1 MRISNW
7 NFENRRC
14 LFCWPLALLVLLASA
29 PLGQA
34 QGKCAEQMAQAE
46 KEYTNGNF
54 DATINLLT
62 ACLDAGQLTQPEKQ
76 RAYKLLGLAYIGK
89 DYVDQAKTAVWKLL
103 ELVPKYEP
111 DPAQDPPGFTNLV
124 QEMKKE
130 IATKKEEKKLEAGKK
145 SKSKKW
151 LWIGGGVAVGVGAAV
166 ALSGGGGEAV
176 TPPTSRLL
184 PGPPAIP

>member
-1 MRISNW
+1 MHTSN
-7 NFENRRC
+7 FKSENWRRG
-14 LFCWPLALLVLLASA
+14 FWWPVALLVLLASA
-29 PLGQA
+29 PLGRA
-34 QGKCAEQMAQAE
+34 QGKCAEQMTQAE

-54 DATINLLT
+54 DAAINLLT
-62 ACLDAGQLTQPEKQ
+62 ACLDAGQFTQPEKQ

-89 DYVDQAKTAVWKLL
+89 DYVDQAKTAIWRLL

-111 DPAQDPPGFTNLV
+111 DPAQDPPGFTNMV

-130 IATKKEEKKLEAGKK
+130 IAAQKEEKKPETGKK
-145 SKSKKW
+145 GKSRKW

-166 ALSGGGGEAV
+166 VLSGGSEAA
-176 TPPTSRLL
+176 TPAAPKLL

>member
-1 MRISNW
+1 MFSTSFNSR
-7 NFENRRC
+7 NRR
-14 LFCWPLALLVLLASA
+14 LAFLGLAALLVLFAFA
-29 PLGQA
+29 PWARA
-34 QGKCAEQMAQAE
+34 QDKCAEQMAQAE

-54 DATINLLT
+54 DTTINLLT
-62 ACLDAGQLTQPEKQ
+62 ACLDAGQFTQPEKQ

-89 DYVDQAKTAVWKLL
+89 DYVDQAKTAVWRLL

-130 IATKKEEKKLEAGKK
+130 LATKKEEKKAETGKK
-145 SKSKKW
+145 GKSKKW

-166 ALSGGGGEAV
+166 ALGGGGGET
-176 TPPTSRLL
+176 TPPVSRLL